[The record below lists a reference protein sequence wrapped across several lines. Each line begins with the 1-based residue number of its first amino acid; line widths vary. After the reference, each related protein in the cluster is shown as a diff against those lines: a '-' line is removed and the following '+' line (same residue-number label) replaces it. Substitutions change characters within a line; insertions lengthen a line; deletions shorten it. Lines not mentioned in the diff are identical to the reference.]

1 MNQYES
7 YFLSSASK
15 EVRSTTV
22 KHHFLSYLI
31 CFVLCA
37 ACAASDAN
45 SKLKSAR
52 AIPLVNAGFEAAA
65 QHEGWSVHVYGAQ
78 PEVSLDAAVRHE
90 GRQSL
95 KIHAEQPSDTAL
107 GQEIQ
112 LQPGHWYRLSGWV
125 RCENLDP
132 QSASVCGT
140 FQIQNPGGNGTLV
153 SGRSH
158 PGTSDWTRETL
169 YFTPPND
176 GKTRIAIFFAGY
188 GKGTG
193 TAWFD
198 DISLEEIND
207 LDSTIQITR
216 TPICPGTISPFQNGQ
231 FIEYLCALTLSM
243 SAEQVFDNSFEGV
256 PPYKF
261 AFRKETDR
269 YEKPWY
275 PEGAVH
281 RGQYSLDTD
290 NPYNGKQS
298 QRITA
303 SPGDPCTLGIAQAGK
318 YVRRGMPM
326 KCSLSL
332 RMQGVSQLVEIA
344 LSGEGKTYAT
354 AELHPSETWQ
364 RFTAEL
370 TPSETDHDA
379 VLSISFKGPGTLW
392 IDQVSLLPNDHIYG
406 WRRDVAE
413 SLKALKP
420 GIIRFGGSTIEGF
433 DWKDTIG
440 DPSKRVPFTTVWGGL
455 EPGNEGLEEFLQ
467 LCKWVEAEPLIC
479 IRYTGKT
486 PKDAADQVEYFN
498 GPADSPMGKLR
509 AQNGHA
515 EPYHVKYWQ
524 VGNELGDADYYKGLA
539 EFCKAMKKVDP
550 SIKLM
555 AAFPSPELVA
565 AAGSEID
572 YICPHH
578 YDIQNMPGTADNVK
592 WCRRIIAEKAPGR
605 DIRMGVTE
613 WNTTAGEVGLP
624 RAMLWTL
631 DNALWCARYQN
642 LMQRNC
648 DIMEIANRSNFSD
661 SFCSGIIQPN
671 NHALF
676 KTPTYY
682 VQELYGNHVGRT
694 PLTIKFEA
702 DIQEDP
708 AVDMSATLAA
718 DGKTLAIFAVNHS
731 ATTQKRTLDL
741 SAFAPQG
748 KLSEVY
754 TVKDTAKSPERHA
767 ANSWRE
773 PERIR
778 TIRSQA
784 KLSGE
789 KLPYEFP
796 PYSFT
801 LLEIH

>member
-1 MNQYES
+1 MKPHY
-7 YFLSSASK
+7 LSS
-15 EVRSTTV
+15 
-22 KHHFLSYLI
+22 FLGLI
-31 CFVLCA
+31 LCA
-37 ACAASDAN
+37 AAWGETDVKSKAA
-45 SKLKSAR
+45 KLIS
-52 AIPLVNAGFEAAA
+52 LTNAGFEAAA
-65 QHEGWSVHVYGAQ
+65 PAEGWSVHVYGAQ
-78 PEVSLDAAVRHE
+78 SELTLDSAVRHE

-95 KIHAEQPSDTAL
+95 KIHADQPSDTAL
-107 GQEIQ
+107 GQELQ
-112 LQPGHWYRLSGWV
+112 LQPGHWYRLSAWV

-132 QSASVCGT
+132 KDAPVCGT
-140 FQIQNPGGNGTLV
+140 LQIQNPGGNGVVV
-153 SGRSH
+153 SGRNH
-158 PGTSDWTRETL
+158 RGTSDWTRESL
-169 YFTPPND
+169 YFTPPAD
-176 GKTRIAIFFAGY
+176 GKTRIALFFVGY

-193 TAWFD
+193 TVWFD
-198 DISLEEIND
+198 DLSLEELRD

-216 TPICPGTISPFQNGQ
+216 NPLCPGTISPYQNGQ

-243 SAEQVFDNSFEGV
+243 SAEQVFDNSFEGI

-281 RGQYSLDTD
+281 RGQYALDTD
-290 NPYNGKQS
+290 NPFNGKQS
-298 QRITA
+298 QRIA
-303 SPGDPCTLGIAQAGK
+303 AYSGDPCTLGVAQAGK
-318 YVRRGMPM
+318 NVRRGMPM

-332 RMQGVSQLVEIA
+332 RMQGVNGPVQIA

-354 AELHPSETWQ
+354 AEVKPTETWQ
-364 RFTAEL
+364 RFTADM
-370 TPSETDHDA
+370 TPNETDHDA

-392 IDQVSLLPNDHIYG
+392 IDQVSLMPADNIAG

-413 SLKALKP
+413 ALKALKP

-440 DPSKRVPFTTVWGGL
+440 DPAKRVPFTTCWGGL
-455 EPGNEGLEEFLQ
+455 EPGNEGIEEFLQ

-509 AQNGHA
+509 AQNGHP

-524 VGNELGDADYYKGLA
+524 VGNELGDANYYKGLA
-539 EFCKAMKKVDP
+539 DFCKAMKKVDP
-550 SIKLM
+550 TIKLM

-578 YDIQNMPGTADNVK
+578 YDIQNMPSTAENVQ
-592 WCRRIIAEKAPGR
+592 WCRKIIAEKAPSR
-605 DIRMGVTE
+605 DIRLGITE
-613 WNTTAGEVGLP
+613 WNTTAGDVGLP

-642 LMQRNC
+642 LMHRNC
-648 DIMEIANRSNFSD
+648 DIMEIANHSNLCD

-671 NHALF
+671 NHAYY

-682 VQELYGNHVGRT
+682 VQELYGNHAGRT
-694 PLTIKFEA
+694 PLAIRFEDEMQA
-702 DIQEDP
+702 DP
-708 AVDMSATLAA
+708 ALDLSATLGG
-718 DGKTLAIFAVNHS
+718 DGKTVAIFVVNHS
-731 ATTQKRTLDL
+731 GTAQKRTLDL
-741 SAFAPQG
+741 SAFTQHG
-748 KLSEVY
+748 EVGEVY
-754 TVKDTAKSPERHA
+754 TVKDTAQSPERHA

-778 TIRSQA
+778 TVRSQA
-784 KLSGE
+784 KLSGN

-796 PYSFT
+796 PFSFT
-801 LLEIH
+801 LLEVH